1 MAIASALPS
10 AFLYTRPSPGLAA
23 IVDLTTASVPVPSR
37 LPVVRVVL
45 PHPKI
50 LWPLEPPNVC
60 CVRLIVLSLLAASLM
75 KVTSLWTSA
84 TSRMKALAAAA
95 VARPLFMFSYPM
107 VRSPRQAC
115 CSASSR
121 YLWC

>member
-1 MAIASALPS
+1 MKIFSKRIDPTDPSFRAGRRECVDVLLEAGAAADAEDEAGWTPLHIAVSA
-10 AFLYTRPSPGLAA
+10 G
-23 IVDLTTASVPVPSR
+23 
-37 LPVVRVVL
+37 
-45 PHPKI
+45 H
-50 LWPLEPPNVC
+50 LEV
-60 CVRLIVLSLLAASLM
+60 VLSLLAASLM

-115 CSASSR
+115 CSAPSR